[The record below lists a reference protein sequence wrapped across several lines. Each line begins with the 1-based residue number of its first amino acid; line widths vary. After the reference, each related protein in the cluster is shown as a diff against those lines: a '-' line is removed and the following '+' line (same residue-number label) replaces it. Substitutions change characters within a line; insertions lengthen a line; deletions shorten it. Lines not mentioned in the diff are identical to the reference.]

1 MKLRLLL
8 VLIAASC
15 VFTGFSQVL
24 YQEIPLE
31 KRIKQSAFAV
41 EGKVISKESF
51 WDKNHKLIY
60 TSNTI
65 EVYKVF
71 KGNISRNRINII
83 TTGGQVGN
91 RGLHVSDQADLGIEQ
106 TGVFLLN
113 TYSRSENLPSQYSTD
128 IFDLSLGQLAIVS
141 YDIFT
146 ATAQDMFGQY
156 GSIKNNLYPRIESA
170 SGTAYTTIEEKNFD
184 VPPIMPD
191 MPAITNFSPT
201 TVRAGAILDPTN
213 NVLTIN
219 GTDFGTA
226 TGLAAVLFDDPNDG
240 TNGSF
245 TVVPYNSLYIVS
257 WSATQ
262 VVVKVPSRAGTG
274 LVGIRDD
281 LGAFSFAGTNLN
293 VEFSVFDGT
302 HPSVPP
308 PSGGAYQLKLMDTDG
323 LGGYTIRYSTNTAG
337 SGTDFNAS
345 SEKAAFERALDTWK
359 KTTGFNITVGATT
372 TNQTVDYDG
381 INTIMWDN
389 TNTGNALLAYPTLG
403 ICYSW
408 SSACTDG
415 NWMLIDFDIV
425 FFKDGL
431 STGGS
436 VNFNAG
442 PCAAS
447 GALGQIDFET
457 VALHELGH
465 AHTFGHIIDGFAAS
479 NPAKVMHFAAS
490 VGANRRSPDVS
501 SYTAGLYALTASAQ
515 SYGTCTTLPPDPPV
529 PTTEMT
535 PLSTFVPSNDNC
547 PASFP
552 GTTTA
557 TGAHPITLFYSTS
570 NKNVDP
576 SSTQIVCSGS
586 AGVYNTVHFPIR
598 TDASGGDLGMTI
610 ANYTT
615 IADYSSCGNTGVRMA
630 VYQLSACPGGSS
642 FPAPIYCNSFLANG
656 AITSLTGLAANT
668 NYLIVFDGV
677 ANSKVSFD
685 FVLSGT
691 ALPVSLQGF
700 DAQRT
705 DKQKVKLSWVTA
717 SEVNVK
723 EFEVQR
729 SSDKINYT
737 VAAVVASK
745 SQGRITTT
753 LQEYELTDVNPSRS
767 NSYYRLK
774 IIDIDGKS
782 QFSEIRNVKG
792 SGEQGRFRL
801 RTISYTGLY
810 QVFADDYT
818 GSIQYEVYDSK
829 GAMLQKNIVQ
839 NGQNIDI
846 RALSKGNYFIR
857 FSDAKGNLL
866 DTHHVAVI
874 Q

>member
-71 KGNISRNRINII
+71 KGTISKNRINII

-113 TYSRSENLPSQYSTD
+113 TYSRSENLPSQYNAD

-170 SGTAYTTIEEKNFD
+170 SGTAYTTIQEKNFD

-293 VEFSVFDGT
+293 VEFSVFST
-302 HPSVPP
+302 EHPTAPTGGP
-308 PSGGAYQLKLMDTDG
+308 GAYQPKLMDHNG
-323 LGGYTIRYSTNTAG
+323 SGGYTLQYSTSTAG
-337 SGTDFNAS
+337 SGLDFNAS
-345 SEKAAFERALDTWK
+345 AEKDAFARAVDTWRN
-359 KTTGFNITVGATT
+359 TTGFNIAVGATT
-372 TNQTVDYDG
+372 TSQAVADDDVNIV
-381 INTIMWDN
+381 MWDN
-389 TNTGNALLAYPTLG
+389 ANTGNAPLALPTLG
-403 ICYSW
+403 ICYSYYTTC
-408 SSACTDG
+408 SNG
-415 NWMLIDFDIV
+415 NWEIVGFDIV
-425 FFKDGL
+425 FFQNGF
-431 STGGS
+431 STGGTIS
-436 VNFNAG
+436 FNAG

-447 GALGQIDFET
+447 GGNIDFET
-457 VALHELGH
+457 VAFHELGH
-465 AHTFGHIIDGFAAS
+465 AHSFGHIIDGFAAS

-490 VGANRRSPDVS
+490 AGANRRSPDVS
-501 SYTAGLYALTASAQ
+501 SYAGGLYALTASAQ
-515 SYGTCTTLPPDPPV
+515 GYGTCVGL

-535 PLSTFVPSNDNC
+535 PLSTSVPSNDNC
-547 PASFP
+547 PGSFP

-557 TGAHPITLFYSTS
+557 TGAHAMNLFYSTS
-570 NKNVDP
+570 NRNVDP
-576 SSTQIVCSGS
+576 SSSQIVCSGQ
-586 AGVYNTVHFPIR
+586 AGVYNTLHFPIR
-598 TDASGGDLGMTI
+598 TDANGGDLGMTI
-610 ANYTT
+610 ANYAT

-729 SSDKINYT
+729 SFDKINYT

-753 LQEYELTDVNPSRS
+753 LQEYELTDVNPSWS
-767 NSYYRLK
+767 NSYYRLR

-782 QFSEIRNVKG
+782 QYSEIRNVKG

-829 GAMLQKNIVQ
+829 GARLQKNIVQ